1 MGHGSMSEILKIN
14 NLSKKFKDS
23 FVLKDFNLSI
33 NKGEFLMLL
42 GRSGIG
48 KSTLLRMIGGFET
61 PSSGEIL
68 LENKKVLAPRREQCM
83 VFQDFNQIFAWKS
96 VLENVAYPLKLEKKL
111 SKDEIKNKALEFLKI
126 VGLENYANYYPH
138 ELSGGMKQRV
148 AIARALI
155 QKPKVLLMDE
165 PFGALDAD
173 TRTALCKKL
182 HEIWQRAAG
191 ELTIIFVTH
200 SIFEAISIGS
210 KFLVLEKEQKF
221 SLIENNVLSHDGTT
235 KNPSNAG
242 FDEIWQR
249 LNAII
254 RG

>member
-68 LENKKVLAPRREQCM
+68 LENKKVLTPRREQCM

-96 VLENVAYPLKLEKKL
+96 VLENVTYPLKLENKL

-155 QKPKVLLMDE
+155 QHPKVLLMDE
-165 PFGALDAD
+165 PFAALDSD
-173 TRTALCKKL
+173 TRGSLCKKL
-182 HEIWQRAAG
+182 YEIWKSSHI
-191 ELTIIFVTH
+191 TIVFVTH
-200 SIFEAISIGS
+200 NFFEAISMGTR
-210 KFLVLEKEQKF
+210 FLVLEKECKYR
-221 SLIENNVLSHDGTT
+221 LIENNVKGQNDSIATPADE
-235 KNPSNAG
+235 G
-242 FDEIWQR
+242 FDEIWQE
-249 LNAII
+249 LNNII

>member
-1 MGHGSMSEILKIN
+1 MSEILKIN
-14 NLSKKFKDS
+14 SLSKKFKDT
-23 FVLKDFNLSI
+23 FVLKDFNLDI

-126 VGLENYANYYPH
+126 VGLKNYANYYPH

-155 QKPKVLLMDE
+155 QNPKVLLMDE

-173 TRTALCKKL
+173 TREGLYQKL
-182 HEIWQRAAG
+182 YEIWKN
-191 ELTIIFVTH
+191 LNITIVFVTH
-200 SIFEAISIGS
+200 NFFEAISMGTR
-210 KFLVLEKEQKF
+210 FLVLERDCKF
-221 SLIENNVLSHDGTT
+221 RLIENNVKS
-235 KNPSNAG
+235 KNGSIATPADEG
-242 FDEIWQR
+242 FDETWKE
-249 LNAII
+249 LNNII